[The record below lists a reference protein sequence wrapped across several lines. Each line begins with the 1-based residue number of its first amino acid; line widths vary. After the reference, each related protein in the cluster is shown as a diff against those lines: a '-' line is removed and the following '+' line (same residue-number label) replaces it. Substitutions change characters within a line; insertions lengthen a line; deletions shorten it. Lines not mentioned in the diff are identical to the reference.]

1 MSEALDLMRKSALLA
16 LLMLLLT
23 AGATAAEE
31 LKTRISASMFLDLTA
46 PRPSARDAA
55 YQESIRSAP
64 AVAPRPPS
72 GEVQEDGSVRYGNV
86 TVTVRNPCPPG
97 SGHEEPM
104 PLPGRRSK

>member
-1 MSEALDLMRKSALLA
+1 MGTAVVLTLLS
-16 LLMLLLT
+16 LLVG
-23 AGATAAEE
+23 AGVAAADEM
-31 LKTRISASMFLDLTA
+31 KTRISASMFLDLTA
-46 PRPSARDAA
+46 PRASAREAA

-64 AVAPRPPS
+64 TVPPRPPS

-104 PLPGRRSK
+104 PLPGRRSR

>member
-1 MSEALDLMRKSALLA
+1 MRNAVSLA
-16 LLMLLLT
+16 LLILLVGT
-23 AGATAAEE
+23 GVAAADE
-31 LKTRISASMFLDLTA
+31 LKTHISASMFLDRTA
-46 PRPSARDAA
+46 PRASAREAA

-97 SGHEEPM
+97 SGHEEPK